1 MVLPFE
7 KLIAKIDIGIF
18 LKRLSAIYSSMDQE
32 YSEAAAY
39 YGFTCTGC
47 EDNCCLTLFNHYTVL
62 EYLYILKA
70 FNHLAPEKQIKIKAR
85 ALKVSQESV
94 EASRKGKQ
102 LRQMCPL
109 NSDGKCVLYSC
120 RPMICRLHGIPHEL
134 HTPGRDIT
142 YQPGC
147 ETFKKQF
154 GDKDYHR
161 FDRTPLYIKMANL
174 EKDLKQAAGIT
185 TKIKMTIADMLV

>member
-7 KLIAKIDIGIF
+7 KLIAQIDIGIF

-32 YSEAAAY
+32 YSQAAAY

-47 EDNCCLTLFNHYTVL
+47 EDNCCLTRFYHHTVL

-70 FNHLAPEKQIKIKAR
+70 FNHLDTEKQTKIKAR
-85 ALKVSQESV
+85 ALKVRQKPV
-94 EASRKGKQ
+94 EASGKGKQ
-102 LRQMCPL
+102 FRQMCPL
-109 NSDGKCVLYSC
+109 NSDGKCLLYSC

-134 HTPGRDIT
+134 HTPGRDII

-154 GDKDYHR
+154 GHKDYHR

-185 TKIKMTIADMLV
+185 TKIKMTVADMLV